1 MNSDTGAAMLMWE
14 LLKKEKPAKTA
25 KKKRVQYEIDF
36 IATKGSRK
44 YYIQSALSVA
54 SREKELQEKKSLLS
68 VDDSF
73 KKIIIVKDI
82 IKPYC
87 DNDGIVTIGL
97 FDFLQNENSL
107 EL

>member
-1 MNSDTGAAMLMWE
+1 MFKKF
-14 LLKKEKPAKTA
+14 LLQRYRLTRYAILAGVSQKCGF
-25 KKKRVQYEIDF
+25 Q
-36 IATKGSRK
+36 
-44 YYIQSALSVA
+44 Q
-54 SREKELQEKKSLLS
+54 KSLLS

>member
-1 MNSDTGAAMLMWE
+1 MNSNLAIKLYALIKNGTIKSNAMFWRE
-14 LLKKEKPAKTA
+14 FSKEKIEKFD
-25 KKKRVQYEIDF
+25 IDIF
-36 IATKGSRK
+36 DI
-44 YYIQSALSVA
+44 
-54 SREKELQEKKSLLS
+54 EKELQEKKSLLS